1 VDELGRSFVERE
13 GYGYDVEAKSR
24 SLRLF
29 FIDEHASG
37 AKNACAL
44 ASVDRFERM
53 PALHS
58 CSRPYLDEYAEARL
72 ADDEINLALG
82 PTPVAYENLV
92 AKPFEMVSGELLRS
106 LAKR

>member
-1 VDELGRSFVERE
+1 MDEFGRSFVERK
-13 GYGYDVEAKSR
+13 GYGYDIEAKSR

-44 ASVDRFERM
+44 APVDRFERM
-53 PALHS
+53 PALRS

-72 ADDEINLALG
+72 ANDEVNLALG

-106 LAKR
+106 LSKR